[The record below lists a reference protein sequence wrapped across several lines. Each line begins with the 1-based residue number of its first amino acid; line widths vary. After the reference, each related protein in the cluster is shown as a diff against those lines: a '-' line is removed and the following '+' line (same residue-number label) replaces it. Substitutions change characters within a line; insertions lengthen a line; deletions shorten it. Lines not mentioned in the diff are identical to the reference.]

1 MLRQVNFH
9 ERTERKVSITCI
21 LSVVLLLTLMPAST
35 LTPDDASAQI
45 TPTSGLGSSDPEI
58 ALITQNMTDPLPNAT
73 ISNIT
78 QLATIASPLFEQ
90 PITPASTTAPTNE
103 GTDDDDTD
111 SSDEEDTNSNDS
123 DEDDDSDGDDDDDDG
138 GGNSGNIAVSGG
150 GGAFASAG

>member
-9 ERTERKVSITCI
+9 ERTERKVSITGI

-45 TPTSGLGSSDPEI
+45 TPASGLESSDPEI

-111 SSDEEDTNSNDS
+111 TSDEEDTNSNDS
-123 DEDDDSDGDDDDDDG
+123 DEDDDSDGDDDDG
-138 GGNSGNIAVSGG
+138 GGSSGNIAVSGG

>member
-9 ERTERKVSITCI
+9 ERTERKVSITGI
-21 LSVVLLLTLMPAST
+21 LSVILLLTLMPAST

-111 SSDEEDTNSNDS
+111 TSDEEDTNSNDS
-123 DEDDDSDGDDDDDDG
+123 DEDEDSDEDDDDG
-138 GGNSGNIAVSGG
+138 GGSSGNIAVSSG